1 MPKDMVTNARP
12 MNANTLLICVISV
25 ETRDQQYLLKQLF
38 LSFASGTKSE
48 LSIIRRVVPSE
59 SDHKKN
65 SVAAFGRL
73 PHARIELKG
82 VSSEER
88 STTFREKNY
97 FMRFV
102 SYDMWSFI

>member
-1 MPKDMVTNARP
+1 MRHLCRNKGLTILVNA
-12 MNANTLLICVISV
+12 TFF
-25 ETRDQQYLLKQLF
+25 F

-88 STTFREKNY
+88 STTFGEKNY